1 MGRDGR
7 PPMATCI
14 GPDGEEMTLNNLPPR
29 DTVRWVIRRKAAV
42 VAAVQ
47 GGLISLNDACARYSL
62 SAEEFV
68 SWQRAVERHGVPGLR
83 ITHAQDYRLV
93 HTRH

>member
-7 PPMATCI
+7 PPLAKCI
-14 GPDGEEMTLNNLPPR
+14 GPDGEEMTIADLPPR
-29 DTVRWVIRRKAAV
+29 DTVRWVIRRKASV

-47 GGLISLNDACARYSL
+47 GGLISLNDACARYNL

-83 ITHAQDYRLV
+83 VTHARDYRPDV
-93 HTRH
+93 TRH